1 MAIEVR
7 RTPIAYEAY
16 ADGRPVGALTYSRR
30 GDVITALHTEVS
42 REAKGQGV
50 GGTLARTLLDDARA
64 AGHRVEAQCPFVAG
78 WIERHPAYAEIR
90 VS

>member
-1 MAIEVR
+1 MDVEVR
-7 RTPIAYEAY
+7 RTPIAYEAHLN
-16 ADGRPVGALTYSRR
+16 GRTVGALTYSRS

-50 GGTLARTLLDDARA
+50 GGTLARTLLDEARA
-64 AGHRVEAQCPFVAG
+64 AGRTVEAQCPFVAG
-78 WIERHPAYAEIR
+78 WIDRHPEYADVL